1 MRFYHDFLFV
11 CRPFDSDSKVI
22 GIKASDWCLRRM
34 VALLFDVS
42 LLGVKRTVVF
52 RKSLFFHWRSA
63 VNCEWAEAVDK

>member
-1 MRFYHDFLFV
+1 
-11 CRPFDSDSKVI
+11 
-22 GIKASDWCLRRM
+22 M

-42 LLGVKRTVVF
+42 LLDIKRTVAF